1 VSEAAIGTSHAGVPV
16 RLERV
21 AKRFGGIAALEEV
34 TLTVPPGSLV
44 TLLGPSGCGKTTTL
58 RIVAGLEQPTSGR
71 IWIGEREV
79 TGLPPSGRN
88 VTMMFQSYALFPHLS
103 VFENVAYG
111 LRVSRRPAAEIRRRV
126 EGALALVGLPGFEG
140 RQPGQLSGG
149 QQQRVA
155 LARAIVMEPEV
166 ILFDEPLSN
175 LDAKLRKRVR
185 GELRHLQRRLGIT
198 SLYVTHDQAEAL
210 AMSDTV
216 VVMNQGRVE
225 QVGTPVELYRR
236 PATRFVADFV
246 GEANLLPAVYET
258 GRVRL
263 GGYAFAFSQEGVAT
277 GAVTLMARPEAVRL
291 ERDGSGLR
299 GRVATAFYVGAGAE
313 YGIETDAGLVTI
325 VQPDPKGD
333 LLPEGSP
340 VGLVFLDHGLY
351 LLPAEATGA

>member
-1 VSEAAIGTSHAGVPV
+1 MPAGVPV

-21 AKRFGGIAALEEV
+21 AKRFGAITALEEV
-34 TLTVPPGSLV
+34 TLALPPGSLV

-58 RIVAGLEQPTSGR
+58 RILAGLEQPTSGR
-71 IWIGEREV
+71 VFIGEREV

-88 VTMMFQSYALFPHLS
+88 ITMMFQSYALFPHLS

-111 LRVSRRPAAEIRRRV
+111 LRVQRRPAAEIRERV
-126 EGALALVGLPGFEG
+126 ETALALVGLPGFGG

-166 ILFDEPLSN
+166 LLFDEPLSN

-246 GEANLLPAVYET
+246 GEANLLPATYD
-258 GRVRL
+258 GARVRL
-263 GGYAFAFSQEGVAT
+263 GGYAFAYAQPGMAA
-277 GAVTLMARPEAVRL
+277 GPVTLMARPEAIRVQK
-291 ERDGSGLR
+291 DSGGLR
-299 GRVATAFYVGAGAE
+299 GRVTTALYVGAGAE
-313 YGIETDAGLVTI
+313 YVVETEAGLVTL
-325 VQPDPKGD
+325 VEPDPRGD
-333 LLPEGSP
+333 VLPEGSP
-340 VGLVFLDHGLY
+340 VGLVFLEHGLY
-351 LLPAEATGA
+351 LLPAG

>member
-1 VSEAAIGTSHAGVPV
+1 MSAGVPV

-21 AKRFGGIAALEEV
+21 AKRFGAITALEEV
-34 TLTVPPGSLV
+34 TLAVPPGTLV

-71 IWIGEREV
+71 LFIGARDV

-111 LRVSRRPAAEIRRRV
+111 LRVQRRPAAELRRRV
-126 EGALALVGLPGFEG
+126 EAALALVGLPGFEG

-166 ILFDEPLSN
+166 LLFDEPLSN

-185 GELRHLQRRLGIT
+185 GELRQLQRRLGIT

-216 VVMNQGRVE
+216 VVMNLGRVE

-246 GEANLLPAVYET
+246 GEANLLPAVYD
-258 GRVRL
+258 GARVRV
-263 GGYAFAFSQEGVAT
+263 GDHAFAFIQADAAAGP
-277 GAVTLMARPEAVRL
+277 VTLMARPEAVRL
-291 ERDGSGLR
+291 RKDGDGLR
-299 GRVATAFYVGAGAE
+299 GRIATAFYVGAGAE
-313 YGIETDAGLVTI
+313 YAVETSAGLVTL
-325 VQPDPKGD
+325 VEPDPRGE

-340 VGLVFLDHGLY
+340 VALAFLDHGCY
-351 LLPAEATGA
+351 LLPAEPGERGAG

>member
-1 VSEAAIGTSHAGVPV
+1 MPV

-21 AKRFGGIAALEEV
+21 AKRFGPITALEDV

-71 IWIGEREV
+71 LFIGERDV
-79 TGLPPSGRN
+79 TGLPPSARN

-111 LRVSRRPAAEIRRRV
+111 LRVQRRPAPEVRQRAEA
-126 EGALALVGLPGFEG
+126 ALELVGLPGFG
-140 RQPGQLSGG
+140 SRQPGQLSGG

-166 ILFDEPLSN
+166 LLFDEPLSN

-185 GELRHLQRRLGIT
+185 GELRQLQRRLGIT

-246 GEANLLPAVYET
+246 GEANLLPATYD
-258 GRVRL
+258 GQRVRL
-263 GGYAFAFSQEGVAT
+263 GRYAFAFTQDDVIAGP
-277 GAVTLMARPEAVRL
+277 VTLMARPEAVRL
-291 ERDGSGLR
+291 RKDGGGLP
-299 GRVATAFYVGAGAE
+299 GRVVTAFYVGAGAD
-313 YGIETDAGLVTI
+313 YGVETEVGLVTA
-325 VQPDPKGD
+325 VDPDPRGE
-333 LLPEGSP
+333 LVPEGSA
-340 VGLVFLDHGLY
+340 VGLVFLEHGLY
-351 LLPAEATGA
+351 LLPPS

>member
-1 VSEAAIGTSHAGVPV
+1 MPAGVPV

-21 AKRFGGIAALEEV
+21 AKRFGAITALEEV
-34 TLTVPPGSLV
+34 TLALPPGSLV

-58 RIVAGLEQPTSGR
+58 RILAGLEQPTSGR
-71 IWIGEREV
+71 VFIGEREV

-88 VTMMFQSYALFPHLS
+88 ITMMFQSYALFPHLS

-111 LRVSRRPAAEIRRRV
+111 LRVQRRPAAEIRQRV
-126 EGALALVGLPGFEG
+126 EAALELVGLPGFGG

-166 ILFDEPLSN
+166 LLFDEPLSN

-246 GEANLLPAVYET
+246 GEANLLPAT
-258 GRVRL
+258 WDGSLVRL
-263 GGYAFAFSQEGVAT
+263 GGYAFAYAQPGVAA
-277 GAVTLMARPEAVRL
+277 GPVTLMARPEAIRVQ
-291 ERDGSGLR
+291 RDDSGLR

-313 YGIETDAGLVTI
+313 YVVETEAGLVTL
-325 VQPDPKGD
+325 VEPDPRGD
-333 LLPEGSP
+333 VLPEGSP

-351 LLPAEATGA
+351 LLPAG

>member
-1 VSEAAIGTSHAGVPV
+1 MTGVPV

-21 AKRFGGIAALEEV
+21 AKRFGAITALEEV
-34 TLTVPPGSLV
+34 TLTIPPGSLV
-44 TLLGPSGCGKTTTL
+44 TFLGPSGCGKTTTL

-71 IWIGEREV
+71 LFIGDREV
-79 TGLPPSGRN
+79 TGLPPSARN

-111 LRVSRRPAAEIRRRV
+111 LRVARRPADEVRRRV
-126 EGALALVGLPGFEG
+126 DEALALVGLPGFGG

-216 VVMNQGRVE
+216 VVMNLGRVE

-246 GEANLLPAVYET
+246 GEANLLPAVYD
-258 GRVRL
+258 GRLVRV
-263 GGYAFAFSQEGVAT
+263 GGHAFPYRQDGMAPGP
-277 GAVTLMARPEAVRL
+277 VTLMARPEAVRL
-291 ERDGSGLR
+291 RSGGEGLA
-299 GRVATAFYVGAGAE
+299 GKLVTAFYVGGSAE
-313 YGIETDAGLVTI
+313 YGVETDAGLVTAMD
-325 VQPDPKGD
+325 PDPRGE
-333 LLPEGSP
+333 LWPEGSP
-340 VGLVFLDHGLY
+340 VAVLFADSGLY
-351 LLPAEATGA
+351 LLPPA